1 MTDNDSAA
9 SGEEVT
15 RDQVARAL
23 NRLSPKQVEE
33 ISPKFVREHYS
44 RGQTIIRQGDP
55 ADRFYIITSG
65 QAEIFHEDLS
75 GNITVLEPRLP
86 GDYFGEIGLFKNQP
100 RTATVRAPLDGEVEV
115 LALDHGDFQGL
126 LKDSKATEAH
136 VAQEMIRRLIQ
147 LADAQ

>member
-1 MTDNDSAA
+1 MTDNDSAP

-15 RDQVARAL
+15 RDEVARAL
-23 NRLSPKQVEE
+23 NRLSPRQVDEV
-33 ISPKFVREHYS
+33 SSKFVRERYS
-44 RGQTIIRQGDP
+44 RGQVIIQQGDP

-65 QAEIFHEDLS
+65 RAEIFHEDLS
-75 GNITVLEPRLP
+75 GDITFLEPRLP

-100 RTATVRAPLDGEVEV
+100 RTATVRAPMDGEVEV
-115 LALDHGDFQGL
+115 LALDRVHFQEL